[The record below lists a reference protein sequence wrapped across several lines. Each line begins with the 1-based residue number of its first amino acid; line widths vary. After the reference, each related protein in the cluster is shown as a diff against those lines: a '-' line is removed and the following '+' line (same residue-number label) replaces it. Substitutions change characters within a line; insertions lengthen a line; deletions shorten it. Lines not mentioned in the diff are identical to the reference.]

1 MTSASWDTPGFA
13 LGATAPATG
22 PFPGR
27 VFLETWWDFESAAT
41 DRLLIADD
49 GRALIP
55 AMMRNGLVELVGDPE
70 VTDYHSPH
78 GTDLAGALALIAAA
92 VPPGTPFRF
101 DSIPHEAADALGAA
115 AAECGIG
122 VARDQHE
129 VAAVLTLPGSFDDY
143 LAMIGK
149 KERHETR
156 RKRRRFEAEIGE
168 PRLQRVAGPEAVRMF
183 GEMHRKASG
192 DKGHFMTPPM
202 ERFFAALHERAGAV
216 IDLLSG
222 ADGVPVAAAF
232 GFEDA
237 AAYYLY
243 NSAYDPEASHASPG
257 VVLIA
262 MLIESAIA
270 AGHTGFDFLKGD
282 EAYKFRL
289 GAEARPLY
297 VLSGV
302 FGGAP

>member
-1 MTSASWDTPGFA
+1 MLTDWDTAGLTLAP
-13 LGATAPATG
+13 TAPATG

-27 VFLETWWDFESAAT
+27 VFLETWWDLEAT
-41 DRLLIADD
+41 TGDRLLLADD
-49 GRALIP
+49 GNGLIP
-55 AMMRNGLVELVGDPE
+55 AMMRDGVVVLVGDAD

-78 GTDLAGALALIAAA
+78 GAELAGAVELIAAE
-92 VPPGTPFRF
+92 VSPGTPFRF
-101 DSIPHEAADALGAA
+101 DSVPLQAADALTAGLIR
-115 AAECGIG
+115 CNV
-122 VARDQHE
+122 VATRQEHE
-129 VAAVLTLPGSFDDY
+129 VAAVLALPGSFDDY

-168 PRLQRVAGPEAVRMF
+168 PRLERRMGAEAVRLF
-183 GEMHRKASG
+183 ADMHRKASG

-216 IDLLSG
+216 IDVLSG

-232 GFEDA
+232 GFEDD

-243 NSAYDPEASHASPG
+243 NSAYDPEAGHASPG

-262 MLIESAIA
+262 MLIESAIT
-270 AGHTGFDFLKGD
+270 AGHTRFDFLKGD

-289 GAEARPLY
+289 GAEPRPLY
-297 VLSGV
+297 VVSGV